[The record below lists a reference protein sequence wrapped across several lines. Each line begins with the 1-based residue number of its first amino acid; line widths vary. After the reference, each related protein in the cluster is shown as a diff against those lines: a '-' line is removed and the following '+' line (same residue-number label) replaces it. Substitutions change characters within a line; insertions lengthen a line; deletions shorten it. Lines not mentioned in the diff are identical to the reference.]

1 MKTKKVISLLL
12 ALSLTMAAI
21 TGCGGNAGTAV
32 SASQEPSSE
41 AAASEAAADISAA
54 PEAERETTEAD
65 SLIGEPFAETVN
77 ISL

>member
-21 TGCGGNAGTAV
+21 TGCGGNAGTAA
-32 SASQEPSSE
+32 SASQEPS
-41 AAASEAAADISAA
+41 SEAAADISAA